1 MTDMKLEQVSYM
13 DIWSWNTII
22 DANVKDKLCRSQKN
36 LGAQHRKYKTIAGDT
51 HSMQES
57 FVPGGGLITTTF
69 PNGFAATNHAIPLA
83 IWR

>member
-1 MTDMKLEQVSYM
+1 
-13 DIWSWNTII
+13 
-22 DANVKDKLCRSQKN
+22 